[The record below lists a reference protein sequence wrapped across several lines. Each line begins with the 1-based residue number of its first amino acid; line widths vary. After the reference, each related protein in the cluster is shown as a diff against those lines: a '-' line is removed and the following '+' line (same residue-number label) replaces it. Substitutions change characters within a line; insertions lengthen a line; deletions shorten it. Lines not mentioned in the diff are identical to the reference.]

1 MPTYFLQ
8 SDPANPPPGLN
19 ASHLVETEMV
29 GESSLTPYICA
40 QGTSWSLTGGSGV
53 HWYRGWVKSAN
64 VFFYHKLAD
73 TCFND

>member
-19 ASHLVETEMV
+19 AKHLVETEMV

-40 QGTSWSLTGGSGV
+40 QGMRSSLYGV
-53 HWYRGWVKSAN
+53 LGCDKLPCDVIDRIGCNQWVMK
-64 VFFYHKLAD
+64 
-73 TCFND
+73 

>member
-40 QGTSWSLTGGSGV
+40 QGRCRPVARPGGSDGEKA
-53 HWYRGWVKSAN
+53 G
-64 VFFYHKLAD
+64 L
-73 TCFND
+73 CIMM